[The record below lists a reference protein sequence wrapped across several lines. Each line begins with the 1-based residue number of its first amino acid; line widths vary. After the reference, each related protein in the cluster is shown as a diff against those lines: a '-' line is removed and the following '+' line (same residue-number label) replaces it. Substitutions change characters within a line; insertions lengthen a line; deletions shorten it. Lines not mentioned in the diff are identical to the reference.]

1 MYTPVRA
8 GSNDAT
14 KSDVRPEIAEVA
26 EEKSPRSMR
35 SEQRGSLVVWLE
47 AHKAGAIL
55 ILLFI
60 AAMTAYYH
68 LVQRRVLHRAA
79 PAAAV
84 WLELVGHACAAA
96 AVAALHRTVRG
107 DPGLVR
113 NLPARLIGP
122 NALPCPVC
130 AQLRPHG
137 SHHCSVCDA
146 CIAEYDHH
154 CAWLGVCIGR
164 GNRRS
169 FVALL
174 GFGAGALMIERYSAV
189 TCALYTSHGA
199 IDTFLAGGEHARTWL
214 GRLADPST
222 LAWAVMFG
230 APFVMA
236 MVGLLGLGGLFL
248 YHATLIATGR
258 TSTERALDATRRARR
273 AAASEPRGAVELPVP
288 AETEPLVHTEAWA

>member
-1 MYTPVRA
+1 MRCA
-8 GSNDAT
+8 
-14 KSDVRPEIAEVA
+14 VA
-26 EEKSPRSMR
+26 D
-35 SEQRGSLVVWLE
+35 
-47 AHKAGAIL
+47 
-55 ILLFI
+55 FN
-60 AAMTAYYH
+60 
-68 LVQRRVLHRAA
+68 
-79 PAAAV
+79 
-84 WLELVGHACAAA
+84 CAARA
-96 AVAALHRTVRG
+96 SDKG

-189 TCALYTSHGA
+189 TCAMYTSHGA
-199 IDTFLAGGEHARTWL
+199 SDERKKIFRWL
-214 GRLADPST
+214 SRAST
-222 LAWAVMFG
+222 NPCRAV
-230 APFVMA
+230 
-236 MVGLLGLGGLFL
+236 
-248 YHATLIATGR
+248 
-258 TSTERALDATRRARR
+258 
-273 AAASEPRGAVELPVP
+273 
-288 AETEPLVHTEAWA
+288 